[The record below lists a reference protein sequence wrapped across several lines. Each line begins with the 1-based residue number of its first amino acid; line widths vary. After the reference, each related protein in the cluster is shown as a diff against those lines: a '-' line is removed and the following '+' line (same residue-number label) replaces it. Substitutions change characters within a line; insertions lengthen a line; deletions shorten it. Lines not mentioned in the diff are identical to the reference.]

1 MQVEE
6 GQKTRTGFEV
16 THGGRALPVPAILG
30 PLLGLGYII
39 VMPFAGVAAFVLAM
53 GYRGTESLT
62 TMWRR
67 GTQAGADAG
76 EETRIEAAGL
86 GELLQLF
93 IDRTECEF
101 MVIDREF
108 RITQHWVPIQR
119 HHELVERTAVGQ
131 HCFEVSHGR
140 NSPCASRE
148 CQCPVRAVLETNGQV
163 AVKHYHEDR
172 TGSKGVQRLVEVVAS
187 PVRNG
192 EGNITHVAQ
201 LICDTGN
208 V

>member
-1 MQVEE
+1 VEE
-6 GQKTRTGFEV
+6 SQETRTGPEV
-16 THGGRALPVPAILG
+16 GPSDSALAVPAILG

-39 VMPFAGVAAFVLAM
+39 VLPFVGVAASILAM
-53 GYRGTESLT
+53 RRRGTESLAT
-62 TMWRR
+62 VWHRR
-67 GTQAGADAG
+67 TQAGADAS

-86 GELLQLF
+86 GNLLQPL
-93 IDRTECEF
+93 IDRTECEC

-108 RITQHWVPIQR
+108 RITQHRVPMR
-119 HHELVERTAVGQ
+119 YYNELVERTAVGQ

-148 CQCPVRAVLETNGQV
+148 CQCPVRIVLETNEQV
-163 AVKHYHEDR
+163 EVKHYHEDR
-172 TGSKGVQRLVEVVAS
+172 PGSKGGQRLVEVIAS
-187 PVRNG
+187 PIRDG

-201 LICDTGN
+201 LICDAGN